1 MRAALETSRRWE
13 AEGHRVAAAT
23 LVTVGGST
31 PRRAGARLLVSS
43 AGDTRGSVSFGCVE
57 ADVAVHARE
66 VLHSSRPRL
75 AHYGMSD
82 EDAFAVGF
90 SCGGTVEVFIEPWA
104 GLADRLGGI
113 PGESYLGTMATVL
126 TGPDTGTHG
135 LLERDSGQVAGDI
148 PKALAEAVAA
158 EAAAAANEE
167 QARVVQH
174 GESRVFLEPVVPSPR
189 LLIFGAGHAAQALT
203 PAATA
208 VGFRVTVCD
217 HRPGE
222 TVPSRYPEAV
232 QVLLGWPDELVPSL
246 APDRRTSAVVLVHNP
261 EVEDSLLPL
270 LLATP
275 ARYIGVLGSRRTHA
289 ARLDRLRAAGLDEGQ
304 LARLHA
310 PVGVDIGAVTP
321 EEIAVSIAAEL
332 VAERR
337 RGPHEEQAAGG

>member
-13 AEGHRVAAAT
+13 AQGHKVAAAI

-43 AGDTRGSVSFGCVE
+43 GGDTRGSVSFGCVE
-57 ADVAVHARE
+57 ADVAIYARE
-66 VLHSSRPRL
+66 VLQSGRPRL
-75 AHYGMSD
+75 AQYGISD

-90 SCGGTVEVFIEPWA
+90 SCGGTMEVFIEPWA

-113 PGESYLGTMATVL
+113 PDEAYLGTMATVL
-126 TGPDTGTHG
+126 TGPNTGAHG
-135 LLERDSGQVAGDI
+135 LLDQDGCQVAGDL
-148 PKALAEAVAA
+148 PRALAGAVAT

-174 GESRVFLEPVVPSPR
+174 GESRVFLEPVVPAPQ

-203 PAATA
+203 PAAAAT
-208 VGFRVTVCD
+208 GFRVTVCD

-222 TVPSRYPEAV
+222 AMPGRYPQAE
-232 QVLLGWPDELVPSL
+232 LLVGWPDEVMPSL
-246 APDRRTSAVVLVHNP
+246 APDRRTYAVVLVHNP
-261 EVEDSLLPL
+261 EIEDSLLPL
-270 LLATP
+270 LLATET
-275 ARYIGVLGSRRTHA
+275 RYIGVLGSRRTHA
-289 ARLDRLRAAGLDEGQ
+289 ARIERLKAAGLDQGQ

-310 PVGVDIGAVTP
+310 PVGLNIGAVTP
-321 EEIAVSIAAEL
+321 EEIAVSIVAEL

-337 RGPHEEQAAGG
+337 RRPAEEKATGR